1 MGDLGTQG
9 SGGLGNAG
17 LTVQLNYFKGIF
29 QPLGIVFRNTILK
42 LPHRRQG
49 KSLKIL
55 IPEQT

>member
-1 MGDLGTQG
+1 MEDLGTQF

-42 LPHRRQG
+42 LPHRRPR
-49 KSLKIL
+49 KKFKNFD
-55 IPEQT
+55 T